1 MKLKDIARLCLK
13 TATIGISK
21 ARGTQW
27 LGNGYAS
34 YPVFNLPELDIDTA
48 AAVLDID
55 TAAAVLDIDEEK
67 ADMLDVRYVELL
79 PKFDLA
85 EVCEGEEVL
94 TGVVLRFLYNGRQ
107 LDAWQTE
114 GKRIVLVDPAYTKPY
129 FADAAE
135 EPALYLRRTLTGTD
149 YIVGKSGMFVT
160 AVIMPFET
168 DAKMADDLSRKFYR
182 LGAAMD
188 TAAAAIPVDPATGEV
203 RAADE

>member
-1 MKLKDIARLCLK
+1 MRLKDIARRGLK
-13 TATIGISK
+13 PATIGISK
-21 ARGTQW
+21 GRGTQW

-34 YPVFNLPELDIDTA
+34 YPVFNFP
-48 AAVLDID
+48 VLNIE
-55 TAAAVLDIDEEK
+55 TAAAVLDIDEKK
-67 ADMLDVRYVELL
+67 AGMLDVRYVELL

-85 EVCEGEEVL
+85 EACDEEEVL

-135 EPALYLRRTLTGTD
+135 EPALYLRRTPTGTD
-149 YIVGKSGMFVT
+149 YIVGKNGMFVT
-160 AVIMPFET
+160 AVIMPVET

-188 TAAAAIPVDPATGEV
+188 TAAAVIPVDPATGEV
-203 RAADE
+203 RDNG

>member
-21 ARGTQW
+21 ACGTQW

-34 YPVFNLPELDIDTA
+34 YPVFNLPGLDT
-48 AAVLDID
+48 D

-85 EVCEGEEVL
+85 EACDEEEAL
-94 TGVVLRFLYNGRQ
+94 TGVVLRFLYNGKQ

-135 EPALYLRRTLTGTD
+135 EPGLYLRRTLTGTD

-160 AVIMPFET
+160 AVIIPFET
-168 DAKMADDLSRKFYR
+168 DEKMADDLSRKFYR

-203 RAADE
+203 RDADE

>member
-13 TATIGISK
+13 TATIGISEV
-21 ARGTQW
+21 RGTQW

-34 YPVFNLPELDIDTA
+34 YPVFNLPE
-48 AAVLDID
+48 LDID

-85 EVCEGEEVL
+85 EANDEEEAL
-94 TGVVLRFLYNGRQ
+94 TGVVLRFLYNGKQ

-188 TAAAAIPVDPATGEV
+188 TAAAAMPVDPATGEV
-203 RAADE
+203 RDDG

>member
-13 TATIGISK
+13 TATIGISG

-34 YPVFNLPELDIDTA
+34 YPVFNLPK
-48 AAVLDID
+48 LDID

-85 EVCEGEEVL
+85 EANDEEEAL
-94 TGVVLRFLYNGRQ
+94 TGVVLRFLYNGKQ

-203 RAADE
+203 RAAE

>member
-13 TATIGISK
+13 TATIGISEV
-21 ARGTQW
+21 RGTQW

-34 YPVFNLPELDIDTA
+34 YPVFNLPE
-48 AAVLDID
+48 LDID

-85 EVCEGEEVL
+85 EANDEEEAL
-94 TGVVLRFLYNGRQ
+94 TGVVLRFLYNGKQ

-188 TAAAAIPVDPATGEV
+188 TAAAAMPVDPATGEV
-203 RAADE
+203 RGADE

>member
-34 YPVFNLPELDIDTA
+34 YPVFNLPKLDT
-48 AAVLDID
+48 D

-67 ADMLDVRYVELL
+67 ADILDVRYVELL

-85 EVCEGEEVL
+85 DYAEEEAL
-94 TGVVLRFLYNGRQ
+94 TGVVLRFLYNGKQ

-168 DAKMADDLSRKFYR
+168 DEKMADDLSRKFYR

-188 TAAAAIPVDPATGEV
+188 TAAAAMPVDPATGEV
-203 RAADE
+203 RDDG

>member
-34 YPVFNLPELDIDTA
+34 YPVFNLPK
-48 AAVLDID
+48 LDID

-85 EVCEGEEVL
+85 EANDEEEAL
-94 TGVVLRFLYNGRQ
+94 TGVVLRFLYNGKQ

-129 FADAAE
+129 FAEAAE

-188 TAAAAIPVDPATGEV
+188 TAAAAMPVYPATEEV
-203 RAADE
+203 RDDG